1 MRVGTVCEM
10 SNTQQIAVRVTVRQ
24 LEMLDW
30 LVVEGDYENRAEVVR
45 VAIEELARAKRRE
58 ATARRDIEAYT
69 RYPDTPEEMA
79 RAHAAAIASIEEE
92 PWEKWW

>member
-1 MRVGTVCEM
+1 MHVGIIFGM

-30 LVVEGDYENRAEVVR
+30 LVVEGSYENRAEVVR
-45 VAIEELARAKRRE
+45 VAIEEMARSAKRAE
-58 ATARRDIEAYT
+58 TARKDIEAYT
-69 RYPDTPEEMA
+69 RFPDTEEEMA
-79 RAHAAAIASIEEE
+79 RAYAAAVASIEEE

>member
-1 MRVGTVCEM
+1 M

-30 LVVEGDYENRAEVVR
+30 LVVEGDFENRAEVVR
-45 VAIEELARAKRRE
+45 VAIEEMARAKRRE
-58 ATARRDIEAYT
+58 ETARRDIEAYT
-69 RYPDTPEEMA
+69 RYPETAEEIA
-79 RAHAAAIASIEEE
+79 RSYSAGVASIEEE